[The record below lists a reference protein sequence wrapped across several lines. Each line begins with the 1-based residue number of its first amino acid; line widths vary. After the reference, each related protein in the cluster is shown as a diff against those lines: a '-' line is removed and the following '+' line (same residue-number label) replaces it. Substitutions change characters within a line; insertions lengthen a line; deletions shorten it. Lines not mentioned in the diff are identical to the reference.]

1 MNPGALSEKTG
12 VIDAKDRPWLAK
24 ETASLIKAVKLFPGG
39 TLDRWS
45 RIADYVNEHG
55 QEENTTSS
63 PRTAKEIISY
73 SKQVQQGSYNTNLLL
88 AAASEREKLQ
98 SSVAKTEIKENIP
111 KLSGDESKANT
122 SGNASRWT
130 SEQQSA
136 LEKALVTFPA
146 SLFKQNPA
154 SRWDKVAE
162 VVPGKTVTEV
172 KARVKELAELVSKS
186 K

>member
-1 MNPGALSEKTG
+1 MKLLEVLKIS
-12 VIDAKDRPWLAK
+12 LAILK
-24 ETASLIKAVKLFPGG
+24 KFSKVNNIKITV
-39 TLDRWS
+39 
-45 RIADYVNEHG
+45 
-55 QEENTTSS
+55 
-63 PRTAKEIISY
+63 
-73 SKQVQQGSYNTNLLL
+73 

-98 SSVAKTEIKENIP
+98 ASFKSETKENTTAVSENDAKTKN
-111 KLSGDESKANT
+111 STTD
-122 SGNASRWT
+122 SRWT

-162 VVPGKTVTEV
+162 VVPGKTVSQV
-172 KARVKELAELVSKS
+172 KARVKELSELVSKS